1 MSEEYVMIDGKK
13 VPVLPAK
20 SVVTIKNKRT
30 GATYN
35 DKAHFDSDV
44 ANPETDTVDDDFRQ
58 DVAVTV
64 AEIVVK
70 E

>member
-1 MSEEYVMIDGKK
+1 MSEEYVMVDGKK

-20 SVVTIKNKRT
+20 SVVTVKNKRT
-30 GATYN
+30 GAIYT

-44 ANPETDTVDDDFRQ
+44 ANPETDTTDDDFRQ
-58 DVAVTV
+58 DVNITV
-64 AEIVVK
+64 AEVVIK